1 MKDNSNK
8 KSKKKILLYYLILA
22 ACLLVI
28 AAVTVTVIFTVKRPH
43 SPNLTIDTNNPPPDE
58 GNNKP
63 DDDKPDD
70 NKPSGSATDFLLPLD
85 SPDASATYEFG
96 YDETLDRYCVH
107 QGLDFDGAAGSKV
120 RAVLDGT
127 VTKVVYHS
135 TPEACM
141 YGGHVTISHA
151 NGVATTYK
159 FIDVKDGLKVGDKV
173 SRGDEIGA
181 ISQATGVEFKQGEH
195 LHFEVAVNGKPAN
208 PEDYL
213 EIIKK

>member
-8 KSKKKILLYYLILA
+8 KKKKKILLYYLILA

-28 AAVTVTVIFTVKRPH
+28 AAVTVTVIFTVNRHK
-43 SPNLTIDTNNPPPDE
+43 SPDLSLDTNNPA
-58 GNNKP
+58 NP
-63 DDDKPDD
+63 DDDKDPDEKPDD
-70 NKPSGSATDFLLPLD
+70 KPSGSTTDFLLPIE
-85 SPDASATYEFG
+85 SPTASVIYEFS

-107 QGLDFDGAAGSKV
+107 QGLDFEGAAGTKV

-127 VTKVVYHS
+127 VTKVVYQS

-141 YGGHVTISHA
+141 FGGHITIAHA

-159 FIDVKDGLKVGDKV
+159 FIDVKEGLKVGDKIN
-173 SRGDEIGA
+173 RGDEIGA
-181 ISQATGVEFKQGEH
+181 ISQATGVEFKQGDH